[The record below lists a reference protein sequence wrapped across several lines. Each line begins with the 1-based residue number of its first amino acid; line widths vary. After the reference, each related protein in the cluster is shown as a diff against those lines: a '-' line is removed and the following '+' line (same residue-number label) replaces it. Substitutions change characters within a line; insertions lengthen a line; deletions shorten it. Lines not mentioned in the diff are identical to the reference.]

1 MSDQYT
7 KRELKDMLIGMQ
19 DRYIRST
26 ITTTATERR
35 MSEMEDSIDALSDL
49 VSRLNIKLGELD
61 PTHGHTRSWWKTND
75 SPVKT
80 ST

>member
-1 MSDQYT
+1 MADGEY
-7 KRELKDMLIGMQ
+7 KKIELMIKLIDAQ

-75 SPVKT
+75 SPV
-80 ST
+80 